1 MKVIFFCSY
10 YDVYLDLFYKKN
22 PGLAKLSYARQMA
35 ALKHDH
41 FGHWASYAD
50 EFIKLGVDA
59 ELIIPNCKPLQIA
72 WANENSI
79 KFSEKEWNFSIPLE
93 QVKKSKPDI
102 FYISS
107 MFEYYN
113 GFLSEVKKHVKK
125 VFGWINCEIPGNLK
139 LNNIELLLTSLP
151 HFVDDFRK
159 AGVPSEMMRSAFD
172 AQILTSLGPA
182 IKKDIG
188 FSFIGSLTPAHN
200 KRIKLIKELID
211 KTDLVFFGSG
221 AQHIPDTRNLFQRL
235 TSKNIYLQRQKE
247 PVWGLDMYRTLQRS
261 RITFNSHID
270 VSKNIIG
277 NMRMYEA
284 TGVGSLLL
292 SDGKNA
298 PDKNFNDDEVVYY
311 DNINDAIEKV
321 NYYLEHE
328 EERAVIAAKGQK
340 RTLTEY
346 SYENMSKQLI
356 DLFNHYLNTN

>member
-1 MKVIFFCSY
+1 
-10 YDVYLDLFYKKN
+10 
-22 PGLAKLSYARQMA
+22 MA

-50 EFIKLGVDA
+50 EFVKLGVAA
-59 ELIIPNCKPLQIA
+59 ELIIPNCKPLQMA
-72 WANENSI
+72 WAKENGI
-79 KFSEKEWNFSIPLE
+79 KFNEKEWNFAIPLE
-93 QVKKSKPDI
+93 QVKRSKPDI

-125 VFGWINCEIPGNLK
+125 IFGWINCVMPRALK
-139 LNNIELLLTSLP
+139 LDNIEFLLTSLP

-159 AGVPSEMMRSAFD
+159 AGIPSEMMRSAFD
-172 AQILTSLGPA
+172 SQILSALGTTP
-182 IKKDIG
+182 KPDID
-188 FSFIGSLTPAHN
+188 FSFVGNLTPFHKN
-200 KRIKLIKELID
+200 RIALMKELMD
-211 KTDLVFFGSG
+211 KTGLVFFGNG
-221 AQHIPDTRNLFQRL
+221 IECIPDTRGFFQRI
-235 TSKNIYLQRQKE
+235 TSKNIYQQRQNP
-247 PVWGLDMYRTLQRS
+247 PVWGLEMYRTLQRS

-284 TGVGSLLL
+284 TGVGTLLL

-298 PDKNFNDDEVVYY
+298 PDKNFTEDEVVYY
-311 DNINDAIEKV
+311 DNVNDAIEKV
-321 NYYLEHE
+321 NYYLQHE
-328 EERAVIAAKGQK
+328 NERAAIAAKGQK

-356 DLFNHYLNTN
+356 HFFNQYLNTN